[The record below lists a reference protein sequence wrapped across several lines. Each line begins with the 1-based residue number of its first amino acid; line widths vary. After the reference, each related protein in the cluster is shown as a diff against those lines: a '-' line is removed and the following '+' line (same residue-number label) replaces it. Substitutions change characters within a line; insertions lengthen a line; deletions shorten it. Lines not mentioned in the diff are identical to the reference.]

1 MIDTSIKPASPQNI
15 YTEFVNPGSKVPVA
29 DDIYILPVP
38 FITCILEIAPKIKK
52 SGVWW
57 AFGGDLSEKL
67 GGVAVI
73 PKEIEILTNMEG
85 VGKIFEGLA
94 EYDPAPIAVV
104 EKQLHRQA
112 DIDEKKYPV
121 FVKSHRTSLNV
132 KGVEVIVHGDYQI
145 RVGEWDW
152 GDSLQFKSSI
162 VNMVGTEI
170 PVMPIRLSSE
180 IYLTLGW
187 LDRAQMIATA
197 ISNAHH
203 AIGQYGAEVG
213 YDSEAS

>member
-1 MIDTSIKPASPQNI
+1 MIDSSIKPASPRNI
-15 YTEFVNPGSKVPVA
+15 YTEFVNPGSKVPKA
-29 DDIYILPVP
+29 EDIYILPVP
-38 FITCILEIAPKIKK
+38 FITSILEIAPKIKK

-67 GGVAVI
+67 GGVAII
-73 PKEIEILTNMEG
+73 PKEIEILTDSEG
-85 VGKIFEGLA
+85 AEKIFACLA
-94 EYDPAPIAVV
+94 EYNPTPIAVV
-104 EKQLHRQA
+104 EKKLDRQA
-112 DIDEKKYPV
+112 EIDGKKYPV
-121 FVKSHRTSLNV
+121 LVRSHRTSLTV

-162 VNMVGTEI
+162 VNMTGTEI

-187 LDRAQMIATA
+187 LDRVQMIATA

-203 AIGQYGAEVG
+203 AMGQYGAEMG
-213 YDSEAS
+213 YDSQAS